1 MRTRYIP
8 RRAWVAQ
15 SEIMT
20 HDEKNGRIVSSY
32 IFPNDSIVER
42 SDSFSQF
49 IPPRKD
55 VSSSAMAAEQL
66 NAARR
71 RTFTRW
77 VNLQLRSTKLR
88 VDDLEKDLA
97 SGVVLVRLLQI
108 LSPHKKVAEK

>member
-1 MRTRYIP
+1 
-8 RRAWVAQ
+8 
-15 SEIMT
+15 MT
-20 HDEKNGRIVSSY
+20 HVAKEGGSVSSY
-32 IFPNDSIVER
+32 IFPNGSVVER

-49 IPPRKD
+49 ISPRKD
-55 VSSSAMAAEQL
+55 VGPTAMAAEQL

-77 VNLQLRSTKLR
+77 VNCQLRSAKLR

-97 SGVVLVRLLQI
+97 SGVVLVRLLQT